1 MPSNQCTNSL
11 MELSFAVGNMFGANV
26 CVKDDYRQLSDILE
40 AWECSKR
47 GKVVEELDVM
57 KGIVNKAIAVRGGAG
72 PKVPPAFCEELWYSH
87 NRLVNTMS
95 IFDEEGLGL
104 GARGP
109 VPPVVKGPGGVAV
122 KRSLNEIREAGW
134 PDQPPAPETET
145 AAEEEEQ
152 AARHHRPARGMG
164 YGNEG
169 RKERWYPARA

>member
-1 MPSNQCTNSL
+1 MPSNQCTNTL
-11 MELSFAVGNMFGANV
+11 MELSFAVGNMFGAAE
-26 CVKDDYRQLSDILE
+26 CVKDDYRQLGDILE

-47 GKVVEELDVM
+47 GKVDDELQLM
-57 KGIVNKAIAVRGGAG
+57 KEIVSKAVALGGDRRKAIPV
-72 PKVPPAFCEELWYSH
+72 AFCQDLWYAH
-87 NRLVNTMS
+87 NRLVNTMN

-104 GARGP
+104 GQRGP
-109 VPPVVKGPGGVAV
+109 VPPVVKGPDGVAIT
-122 KRSLNEIREAGW
+122 RSLDDIREAGW

-145 AAEEEEQ
+145 AAEEEQ